1 MVRGYGRRG
10 LDRHGDVPHQRDPNL
25 GNLVRVSGGARDPKQ
40 DPNRIQLRR
49 VTDPAPRDSPLRDLA
64 RGSATIGVGD
74 QDQFG
79 RD

>member
-1 MVRGYGRRG
+1 VVRGSGRRG
-10 LDRHGDVPHQRDPNL
+10 VDRRGAIPQQRDPNL

-49 VTDPAPRDSPLRDLA
+49 VTDPAPRDYALRDLA

-74 QDQFG
+74 QDQSG
-79 RD
+79 RH